1 MHLRHLPEAAMRMR
15 TEMMI
20 NEENYMTS
28 RGEDQ
33 QAAHRL
39 SPQSALGLLIRRTP
53 SRDCTDINVR
63 DDALTGAEL
72 RQRREVWRDAMER
85 QPSAEVHLLEA
96 ASKVSD
102 ITESWQDLRV
112 PNSEPSLKQLKL
124 WHPTSA
130 HSPTLRPETAPTPSS
145 DLAPEI
151 TTHGTQHSPVAV
163 LSMNSRRVVLQ
174 PSPPCS
180 PTSSRQH

>member
-1 MHLRHLPEAAMRMR
+1 MRMR

-63 DDALTGAEL
+63 DDALTSTEL

-85 QPSAEVHLLEA
+85 QPSAEFYLLEE

-112 PNSEPSLKQLKL
+112 PNSELSLKQLKL
-124 WHPTSA
+124 RHPTSA
-130 HSPTLRPETAPTPSS
+130 HWPETAPTPSS

-151 TTHGTQHSPVAV
+151 TTQGTQHSPV
-163 LSMNSRRVVLQ
+163 SMNSRRVVLQ

-180 PTSSRQH
+180 PTSSREH